1 MKSRKGI
8 QSRSFAWPLAKAA
21 GFWFVFAQAAEF
33 VAPAI
38 ATSPR
43 VFAYV
48 AIAGFGVQALGLFLG
63 SVMAYGFSWR
73 IGVIAIVG
81 AALGFGIFSTLPT
94 IALDNAATPNWLSHA
109 IESAWTAGGLLGEG
123 PVARTPPPNDQ
134 LGSTAQ
140 LVFSKETQESLAA
153 ARRFLLSIPERSPVY
168 KSAQA
173 LLAVVE
179 RRLEEIKTGKNA
191 DREETR
197 PIHII
202 SIEQTGHGLRVRL
215 RNNTGQPVESIRYR
229 ISYFRM
235 ADGMLLEPDKESL
248 MLIDIP
254 PHVTWSFELN
264 DEQLKHGVF
273 GAFQVLGWNVEP

>member
-1 MKSRKGI
+1 MKSRRGI
-8 QSRSFAWPLAKAA
+8 QSRSFAWPLVKAA

-33 VAPAI
+33 VAPTI
-38 ATSPR
+38 ATSPK

-48 AIAGFGVQALGLFLG
+48 AIAGFGVQAVGLFLG

-73 IGVIAIVG
+73 IGLIAVVG
-81 AALGFGIFSTLPT
+81 AALGLGIFSTLPN
-94 IALDNAATPNWLSHA
+94 IALDTPRPNWFSQV
-109 IESAWTAGGLLGEG
+109 IESARSAGGILGG
-123 PVARTPPPNDQ
+123 LPPVARTPPPKDQ
-134 LGSTAQ
+134 LGPTAQ
-140 LVFSKETQESLAA
+140 LVFSKETHESLAA
-153 ARRFLLSIPERSPVY
+153 ARRYLISIPEQSPVY

-173 LLAVVE
+173 LLKVVE

-197 PIHII
+197 PIHIV
-202 SIEQTGHGLRVRL
+202 SIEQTGHGLRVML
-215 RNNTGQPVESIRYR
+215 RNNTGQPVENLRYR
-229 ISYFRM
+229 ISYFRI

-254 PHVTWSFELN
+254 PRVTWTFELN
-264 DEQLKHGVF
+264 DEKLKHGVY